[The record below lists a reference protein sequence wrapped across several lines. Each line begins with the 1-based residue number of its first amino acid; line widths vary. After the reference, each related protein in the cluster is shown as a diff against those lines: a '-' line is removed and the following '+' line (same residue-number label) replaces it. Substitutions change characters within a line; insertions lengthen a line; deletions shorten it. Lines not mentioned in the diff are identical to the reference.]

1 MNRIIAHLD
10 MNSFFVS
17 CERMVDPS
25 LNGKPVVVGGRRG
38 ERGVVA
44 SASYEARKFGVKSGM
59 PIVTAEKLCPRAVFV
74 PGHHRLYGKYSRK
87 VYVLL
92 RRLAPVVEYASIDE
106 FYLDFTG
113 CEALYGPD
121 LWAIAR
127 NVRDGVLK
135 RSGLS
140 CTVAIASNKYV
151 AKIAGKTVKPDSSAP
166 AGRSEQVLRPSL
178 DNSGQVLPESENNT
192 GIIVVSA
199 GEEQKF
205 LSALSIQRLHG
216 AGEKTQP
223 RLMEMRIRTIGDIL
237 PIPLVKLQKSF
248 GPSAGQWLYNAA
260 RGLDD
265 SPVTPYHQAKS
276 VGNETTFEADTAD
289 LGLVKQTLAWLS
301 EKSCYRLRNLK
312 KKARTVTLKLR
323 YDDFQTLTRART
335 LARETHDDVLVMET
349 AWSLFEEA
357 HIRRRKIRLLGVTL
371 SKFEQS
377 EDAEWLFPEMGSSKM
392 EALYKSVDAVKRKY
406 GFHKL
411 EKAASLDPRPPQ
423 GPEETGPPGSDRR
436 GKGPSPFAKPKGR

>member
-1 MNRIIAHLD
+1 MNRLIAHLD

-17 CERMVDPS
+17 CERLVDPS

-44 SASYEARKFGVKSGM
+44 SASYEARRFGIKSGM
-59 PIVTAEKLCPRAVFV
+59 PILTAEKLCPQALFV

-113 CEALYGPD
+113 CEALYGQD
-121 LWAIAR
+121 AWRIAR
-127 NVRDGVLK
+127 KVRDAVLE

-151 AKIAGKTVKPDSSAP
+151 AKIAGKTVKPSPTAAATYP
-166 AGRSEQVLRPSL
+166 G
-178 DNSGQVLPESENNT
+178 GENNL
-192 GIIVVSA
+192 GVIVVPA

-205 LSALSIQRLHG
+205 LARLPIQRLHG

-223 RLMEMRIRTIGDIL
+223 RLLEMRLKVIGDIL
-237 PIPLVKLQKSF
+237 PIPLNKLQKAF
-248 GPSAGQWLYNAA
+248 GPSAGQWLYEAA

-265 SPVTPYHQAKS
+265 SPVTPHHRAKS
-276 VGNETTFEADTAD
+276 VGNETTFEADTGD
-289 LGLVKQTLAWLS
+289 LDKVRRTLAWLS
-301 EKSCYRLRNLK
+301 EKSCYRLRALK
-312 KKARTVTLKLR
+312 QKARTVTLKLR

-335 LARETHDDVLVMET
+335 LAQPTQDDVQVMET
-349 AWSLFEEA
+349 VWALFTEA
-357 HIRRRKIRLLGVTL
+357 HVRRRKIRLLGVSL
-371 SKFEQS
+371 SKFERGQ
-377 EDAEWLFPEMGSSKM
+377 EEQWLFPEMGSAKR
-392 EALYKSVDAVKRKY
+392 EALYQSVDAVKRKY

-411 EKAASLDPRPPQ
+411 EKAASLAPRPSP
-423 GPEETGPPGSDRR
+423 
-436 GKGPSPFAKPKGR
+436 GPSPFQKPKGR